1 MQVRSA
7 ARGGTPIDAG
17 VDHRL
22 RGLRDALACAS
33 DAGALHRAGAGSR
46 CAPLG
51 ASRLN
56 AVSMEE
62 GPPTASLFAV
72 LKMFPAT

>member
-1 MQVRSA
+1 
-7 ARGGTPIDAG
+7 
-17 VDHRL
+17 L
-22 RGLRDALACAS
+22 RGLRDALAFGS
-33 DAGALHRAGAGSR
+33 DADTPHRAGAASQCG
-46 CAPLG
+46 PLG
-51 ASRLN
+51 ASRWN

>member
-1 MQVRSA
+1 VCA
-7 ARGGTPIDAG
+7 ALPVDVGG
-17 VDHRL
+17 DHRPRRS
-22 RGLRDALACAS
+22 RGASAFAS
-33 DAGALHRAGAGSR
+33 DAGAPHRAGAASWCVPR
-46 CAPLG
+46 D
-51 ASRLN
+51 ASRWH

>member
-1 MQVRSA
+1 
-7 ARGGTPIDAG
+7 
-17 VDHRL
+17 
-22 RGLRDALACAS
+22 LACAS
-33 DAGALHRAGAGSR
+33 DADARHRAGAASR
-46 CAPLG
+46 CGLLG

-72 LKMFPAT
+72 EKMFPAT